1 MSLFDK
7 THLVAQADALPGRNT
22 PMPVATLHAVNG
34 HSMTNVPAGMEVALF
49 AMGCFW
55 GVERLFWQLPGVYS
69 TAAGYTGGYTP
80 NPTYREVCSGQTGH
94 AEAVR
99 VVYDPQVISY
109 EQLLQVFWENH
120 DPAQGMRQGNDHGT
134 QYRSAIY
141 PLTPE
146 QTEAA
151 KASLARFQAAIPVTS
166 PPRSPPP
173 NRSTMPRTITSSI
186 CIKTRTAIAAS
197 AALASACRLRR
208 NSDFRLNSEAVNE
221 RSGGFTFP
229 YAILASV
236 TAGPAPSDRF
246 FMYSTFE
253 LSTSLPRIWPQRSE
267 KIC

>member
-7 THLVAQADALPGRNT
+7 THLVARGRMRCLGRNT

-151 KASLARFQAAIPVTS
+151 KASLARFRGGDERRARYPSHHHRDRHRQTVLLCRG
-166 PPRSPPP
+166 RSP
-173 NRSTMPRTITSSI
+173 
-186 CIKTRTAIAAS
+186 
-197 AALASACRLRR
+197 
-208 NSDFRLNSEAVNE
+208 AV
-221 RSGGFTFP
+221 
-229 YAILASV
+229 SV
-236 TAGPAPSDRF
+236 
-246 FMYSTFE
+246 
-253 LSTSLPRIWPQRSE
+253 
-267 KIC
+267 